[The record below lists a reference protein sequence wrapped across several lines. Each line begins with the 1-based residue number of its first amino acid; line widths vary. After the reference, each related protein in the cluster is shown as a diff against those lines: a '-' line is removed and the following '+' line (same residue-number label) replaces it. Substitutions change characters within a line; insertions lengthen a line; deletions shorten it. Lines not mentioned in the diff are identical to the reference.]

1 MAGPGDATLKGAE
14 LELSF
19 RPADDLN
26 ISAFAGY
33 LDADYDRLSPRA
45 LASGISLASR
55 LPNTSEWQYGA
66 SISYE
71 FALSEGLTLR
81 PHLDWSYRSSL
92 ELDAAGEPL
101 LHQPGY
107 SLVNAVLTLTP
118 PNERWAISLSGRNL
132 TDEEYLV
139 AGLAQYNI
147 GEIEGQYAR
156 PREWALSLK
165 YRF

>member
-1 MAGPGDATLKGAE
+1 
-14 LELSF
+14 
-19 RPADDLN
+19 
-26 ISAFAGY
+26 
-33 LDADYDRLSPRA
+33 
-45 LASGISLASR
+45 
-55 LPNTSEWQYGA
+55 
-66 SISYE
+66 
-71 FALSEGLTLR
+71 
-81 PHLDWSYRSSL
+81 
-92 ELDAAGEPL
+92 
-101 LHQPGY
+101 
-107 SLVNAVLTLTP
+107 VLTLTP